1 MVSRAASRETGFG
14 LFLAAMGVKGTGSA
28 GGKRTARPEK
38 KSASGLKTRP
48 NDASVA
54 AFLNGIAD
62 ERRRK
67 DAFAVLALMK
77 KITKTQPRMW
87 GGSIVGFG
95 LRHYQYAS
103 GRGGDW
109 FLVGFSPR
117 KAALVLYF
125 MTGLEPHASL
135 LKSLGKHKTGKGCLY
150 IRSLEDID
158 QPTLAA
164 LIKQSLAHLGTR

>member
-1 MVSRAASRETGFG
+1 MESKVGAARPKKAAS
-14 LFLAAMGVKGTGSA
+14 K
-28 GGKRTARPEK
+28 
-38 KSASGLKTRP
+38 LKTQP

-54 AFLNGIAD
+54 SFLDGIAD

-67 DAFAVLALMK
+67 DAFAVLAMMK
-77 KITKTQPRMW
+77 KLTKAEPRMW

-95 LRHYQYAS
+95 SGHYQYAS

-109 FLVGFSPR
+109 FLIGFSPR

-125 MTGLEPHASL
+125 MTGLAPHASL

-150 IRSLEDID
+150 IQSLEDID
-158 QPTLAA
+158 QPTLVA
-164 LIKQSLAHLGTR
+164 LMQESLARLKSR

>member
-1 MVSRAASRETGFG
+1 
-14 LFLAAMGVKGTGSA
+14 
-28 GGKRTARPEK
+28 
-38 KSASGLKTRP
+38 
-48 NDASVA
+48 
-54 AFLNGIAD
+54 
-62 ERRRK
+62 
-67 DAFAVLALMK
+67 MK

-109 FLVGFSPR
+109 FLAGFSPR

-125 MTGLEPHASL
+125 MTGLQPHASL

-164 LIKQSLAHLGTR
+164 LIKQSLAHLRTR

>member
-1 MVSRAASRETGFG
+1 MESRVRAARP
-14 LFLAAMGVKGTGSA
+14 K
-28 GGKRTARPEK
+28 KKTASK
-38 KSASGLKTRP
+38 LKTQP

-54 AFLNGIAD
+54 SFLNGIPD

-77 KITKTQPRMW
+77 KLSKKEPRMW

-95 LRHYQYAS
+95 ERHYQYAS

-109 FLVGFSPR
+109 FLIGFSPR

-125 MTGLEPHASL
+125 MTGLQPHASL

-150 IRSLEDID
+150 IQDLEDID

-164 LIKQSLAHLGTR
+164 LMKESLAHLARSHGRIVSGA